1 MTCFC
6 LGWLVY
12 DFMAESKRMFQLV
25 DKKFHWKLTTL
36 NNDYSICASY
46 PQRHYVPPY
55 YDDTALKQ
63 VAAFRDGNRF
73 PAFSWIHPLTLA
85 SVTRCS
91 QPLPGRLGG
100 KRCPEDEQLLAQ
112 IFKSNPES
120 PEFGGYVLDARPYSS
135 AMANRAMGAGFERS
149 EHYGGLR
156 VEFLGIENI
165 HAVSDSLAKL
175 KRTVRNNLPGPF
187 GNQGVLGSGV
197 NGGFDVNTWLEKLSD
212 SGWLK
217 HIQSV
222 INGAVLAATLI
233 HVKKTSVVVHCTH
246 GWDRTA
252 QLTSL
257 PMLML
262 DPYYRTLVG
271 FQVLIEKEWIAYGHK
286 FLDRCN
292 HTASQQLAKEESP
305 IFLQFLDCVHQM
317 LVQFPTQF
325 EFNERFLIDLL
336 DAVYS
341 CQYGTFLANNPLQ
354 HTRFET
360 QRKTVSAWSYF
371 NHSSVRTTYMNPLY
385 DAIEARKDP
394 ITFLKPST
402 AGNKL
407 VFWDALFTRSDND
420 PNADAFY
427 VAKCSE
433 LKTLVDHQA
442 AEIAILKAQ
451 LSALAPAAAAA
462 SGIHTVSPSVFASA
476 PMEVQS
482 ATDPLGA
489 LTIDTAATTTAAAI
503 TPETSSSDAGVTPVD
518 SVLI

>member
-1 MTCFC
+1 M
-6 LGWLVY
+6 
-12 DFMAESKRMFQLV
+12 
-25 DKKFHWKLTTL
+25 
-36 NNDYSICASY
+36 
-46 PQRHYVPPY
+46 
-55 YDDTALKQ
+55 
-63 VAAFRDGNRF
+63 
-73 PAFSWIHPLTLA
+73 
-85 SVTRCS
+85 
-91 QPLPGRLGG
+91 
-100 KRCPEDEQLLAQ
+100 
-112 IFKSNPES
+112 
-120 PEFGGYVLDARPYSS
+120 
-135 AMANRAMGAGFERS
+135 
-149 EHYGGLR
+149 
-156 VEFLGIENI
+156 
-165 HAVSDSLAKL
+165 